1 MMTEHVKRFLSM
13 LVEALLGQAHRLARL
28 AAVRHEVE
36 SYSLAYEE
44 ADSLEASGKPELAKL
59 LRAELEQT
67 IGTALHGRPC
77 AGAGAGRGRQ
87 SPPFRTGA
95 AAPRG
100 GAWPLSR
107 PAGERT
113 ATSRNT
119 AATSAW
125 ATARVEEEPNEG
137 SRGYQAGSGGSL
149 PGTTPTRSDI
159 IMGRKRL
166 TLATERGPVSML
178 PRILCAVVVDVS
190 ASTFASGALDAI
202 IAALPQFRD
211 SVLKDSLLTRKLSWA
226 IVAFSDTTQVLF
238 PYGPVTEWVPPEALE
253 HGNGT
258 AMATAIIETIHLQ
271 AEHVE
276 YLGEQGIPVQHKL
289 IFLITDAYP
298 NNEPP
303 ERLDEAAELIEEA
316 ETETRFLLL

>member
-1 MMTEHVKRFLSM
+1 
-13 LVEALLGQAHRLARL
+13 
-28 AAVRHEVE
+28 
-36 SYSLAYEE
+36 
-44 ADSLEASGKPELAKL
+44 
-59 LRAELEQT
+59 
-67 IGTALHGRPC
+67 
-77 AGAGAGRGRQ
+77 
-87 SPPFRTGA
+87 
-95 AAPRG
+95 
-100 GAWPLSR
+100 
-107 PAGERT
+107 
-113 ATSRNT
+113 
-119 AATSAW
+119 
-125 ATARVEEEPNEG
+125 
-137 SRGYQAGSGGSL
+137 
-149 PGTTPTRSDI
+149 
-159 IMGRKRL
+159 MGRKRL
-166 TLATERGPVSML
+166 TLATERGPVSMM

-211 SVLKDSLLTRKLSWA
+211 AVLKDSLLTRKLSWA

-289 IFLITDAYP
+289 ILFITDGYP

-303 ERLDEAAELIEEA
+303 ERFEQAVQLIEEA
-316 ETETRFLLL
+316 EQNDFSFFSIGVEGADMNMLRRLTSRRTPLRLADVNDFAKFFAWLNTSLRVVSVSQPGERIKLPDPMKTKPRKEGSGKQTEPENPIGWGEI